1 MNHKILPKLEAV
13 LLEWKNRNTERKE
26 LQGGF
31 LFIFLWLLY
40 CMVYMFTECNCLVM
54 LTKWMTKKK
63 KKAFSC
69 AIWKFALASLFMFSF
84 SVLFLKKK
92 KHGLFFQS
100 WINTTFSSPPL
111 PSPLQS
117 CEFHHR
123 SLEVESCRSGPGGS
137 SGHSLGVAS
146 VRLSTRC
153 SVFSSKP
160 EVSHSDIPGV
170 ATCPPAV
177 LPKVREENL
186 QTPYQELSF

>member
-1 MNHKILPKLEAV
+1 MNHKILPRLEAV

-63 KKAFSC
+63 K
-69 AIWKFALASLFMFSF
+69 
-84 SVLFLKKK
+84 SVLMCHLKVCLSVAVYVLLFCPFFFKK